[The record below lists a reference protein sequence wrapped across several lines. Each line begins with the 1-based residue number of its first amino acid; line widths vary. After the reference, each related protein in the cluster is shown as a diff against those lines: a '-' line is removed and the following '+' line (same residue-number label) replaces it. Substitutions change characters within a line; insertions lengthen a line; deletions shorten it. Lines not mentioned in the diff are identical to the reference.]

1 VICDRPASRSE
12 ATAAVKEMRQVRS
25 DCRDARRMSDEASK
39 AARKKARSASSGLSF
54 HASFLSFTRS
64 KPLAYQ

>member
-39 AARKKARSASSGLSF
+39 AARKKPGAQAPDFR
-54 HASFLSFTRS
+54 FTRVS
-64 KPLAYQ
+64 